1 MTRAGGA
8 EVDGSR
14 LDGAVRAITAHIR
27 GGALG
32 PGDALPSEAAFS
44 RELGMSRA
52 VVREALRSLA
62 ALRLIDISA
71 GRRARVAP
79 LDAGAMAAVTVQGF
93 ETGQI
98 TVAQVYDLRRT
109 VEVRTAQLAAL
120 RRTDAQAA
128 AIEAHA
134 EAMREGA
141 GEGALPAVMEHDIAM
156 HETIAAASGNPV
168 FALVVGAM
176 SDVTRRTWG
185 VGWRSRTTEEQRA
198 HTIELHLALARA
210 IKAGDPRRASDV
222 MAEHFDNSVTALI
235 AAGLA

>member
-1 MTRAGGA
+1 M
-8 EVDGSR
+8 
-14 LDGAVRAITAHIR
+14 
-27 GGALG
+27 
-32 PGDALPSEAAFS
+32 
-44 RELGMSRA
+44 
-52 VVREALRSLA
+52 
-62 ALRLIDISA
+62 SA

-120 RRTDAQAA
+120 RRTEAQAA
-128 AIEAHA
+128 AIAAHA
-134 EAMREGA
+134 EAMREGT

-210 IKAGDPRRASDV
+210 VEAGDPRRASDV
-222 MAEHFDNSVTALI
+222 MAEHFDNSVAALI